1 MGLYDIQYTRYL
13 VRFDGKWWVHT
24 VCVPRRVTR
33 GFPDGG
39 RTDESNI
46 PTRHTPWI
54 PPPTTTT
61 ATTTTTTTPSMID
74 NDAGTDI

>member
-39 RTDESNI
+39 RTDESKL
-46 PTRHTPWI
+46 PTPNA
-54 PPPTTTT
+54 PCVDPTTT
-61 ATTTTTTTPSMID
+61 ATTTTTTTPLMID